1 MLKFYYNPRSPMA
14 RRVWQTLLEK
24 EILFDPILL
33 SLNGDQLQPEYLNLN
48 HFHHVPMIVDDGLR
62 VIESLAILD
71 YLEAKYPTPALLP
84 KEAEALATVRM
95 VQMVA
100 THELLPKMISLI
112 SETEDSPKCLQA
124 KEHIDKVL
132 KFLTDCLGN
141 SSYFGGEQLTL
152 ADIVAGCDLSL
163 LPKLGVS
170 FSHYPK
176 LNDWFERLMQ
186 REAWQKTELSTED
199 FEKFKRVFVKLR
211 SRKLTNKHRVHPV
224 QEEKT

>member
-14 RRVWQTLLEK
+14 RRVWRTLLEK
-24 EILFDPILL
+24 EISFEPILL
-33 SLNGDQLQPEYLNLN
+33 SLNGDQLQPDYLNLN
-48 HFHHVPMIVDDGLR
+48 PFHHVPVIVDDGFR

-71 YLEAKYPTPALLP
+71 YLEIKYPTPALLP
-84 KEAEALATVRM
+84 KEAEALAKVRM

-100 THELLPKMISLI
+100 THELLPKMISLVY
-112 SETEDSPKCLQA
+112 ETEDSPKCLQA

-132 KFLTDCLGN
+132 KFLTYCLGN

-170 FSHYPK
+170 FSDYPK
-176 LNDWFERLMQ
+176 LNDWFERLME
-186 REAWQKTELSTED
+186 REVWQKTELSTED
-199 FEKFKRVFVKLR
+199 FEKFKRVFVMLR
-211 SRKLTNKHRVHPV
+211 KREMSQGNKA
-224 QEEKT
+224 